1 MRACAIDLGKVR
13 VGVAVADELGLLA
26 HPRPFMDGKNR
37 RALLESLAGLADREG
52 ISLFLVG
59 LPRTLRGAEAAS
71 ARRARQ
77 FAAALGAKTGRPVE
91 IVDAR
96 LSTTEAR
103 SRLIAQG
110 LRERSISSRV
120 DSAAA
125 AVLLQAWLDSRPGRL
140 P

>member
-59 LPRTLRGAEAAS
+59 LPRTLRGAEGAS

-77 FAAALGAKTGRPVE
+77 FAAALGDKTGRPVE
-91 IVDAR
+91 LVDER
-96 LSTTEAR
+96 LSTAEAR
-103 SRLIAQG
+103 SRLILQG
-110 LRERSISSRV
+110 LRERSIRSRV

-125 AVLLQAWLDSRPGRL
+125 AVLLQAWLDSRQGRV

>member
-59 LPRTLRGAEAAS
+59 LPRTLRGAEGAS

-77 FAAALGAKTGRPVE
+77 FASALGDKTGRPVE
-91 IVDAR
+91 LVDER

-110 LRERSISSRV
+110 LRERSIRSRV

-125 AVLLQAWLDSRPGRL
+125 AVLLQAWLDSRPGRV